1 MRTSP
6 FSPCLRPKV
15 RRHGTALCL
24 YPASNPPLVL
34 LSKWSRNPTPFH
46 DVSDFSNDR
55 ASIPEDL
62 NHQDGTRVHRHP
74 SVLLAL
80 LSPSPART
88 PLFDSICSVA
98 VLTIVV
104 LVMLDTFVIV
114 TMEIRFH
121 SLVVQETI
129 VFSNR
134 AASLISDPEE
144 QWTCPAGH
152 FCLEGAIEPLP
163 RPSAHVPLGSIR
175 DAVGG
180 KGGRISPMVR

>member
-1 MRTSP
+1 VS
-6 FSPCLRPKV
+6 S
-15 RRHGTALCL
+15 
-24 YPASNPPLVL
+24 LVL

-163 RPSAHVPLGSIR
+163 RPSAHVPLGMLL
-175 DAVGG
+175 VGREDECHQWFG
-180 KGGRISPMVR
+180 ETTATNGGLPSRLCEHCVSR